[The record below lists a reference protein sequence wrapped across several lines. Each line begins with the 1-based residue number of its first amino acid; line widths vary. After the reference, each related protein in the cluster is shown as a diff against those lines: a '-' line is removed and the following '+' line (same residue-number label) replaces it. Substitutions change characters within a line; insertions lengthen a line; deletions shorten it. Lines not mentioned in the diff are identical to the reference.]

1 MPDSAPFPGKP
12 AIPSVTELTRQIR
25 ESLEGRFSDVWV
37 EGEISNYRPH
47 SSGHHYFTL
56 KDARAQLSCV
66 MFRGQARTLPE
77 AIRDGRLVQARGDI
91 SVYEARGQYQLVV
104 RWMQPKGFGELQARF
119 EALKR
124 QLEAEGLFDS
134 GRKRPL
140 PFFPRTVALVTSP
153 TGAAIRDMLNILG
166 RRAPWLRILVWP
178 VRVQGNGA
186 SDEIARA
193 INEIKSRPDL
203 GIEVVIV
210 GRGGGSIEDLWS
222 FNEEDVARAISECPV
237 PVISAVGHEIDFTIA
252 DFVADLRAP
261 TPSAAAELVTPDG
274 SELRKQIELLIRR
287 LGLRSEQR
295 LGGMAAHL
303 DYHRRSLST
312 HEPGRVIED
321 YLQGCDLLK
330 DRLEGISES
339 AIQDRRR
346 DLS

>member
-1 MPDSAPFPGKP
+1 
-12 AIPSVTELTRQIR
+12 
-25 ESLEGRFSDVWV
+25 
-37 EGEISNYRPH
+37 
-47 SSGHHYFTL
+47 
-56 KDARAQLSCV
+56 
-66 MFRGQARTLPE
+66 
-77 AIRDGRLVQARGDI
+77 
-91 SVYEARGQYQLVV
+91 
-104 RWMQPKGFGELQARF
+104 
-119 EALKR
+119 
-124 QLEAEGLFDS
+124 
-134 GRKRPL
+134 
-140 PFFPRTVALVTSP
+140 
-153 TGAAIRDMLNILG
+153 
-166 RRAPWLRILVWP
+166 
-178 VRVQGNGA
+178 
-186 SDEIARA
+186 
-193 INEIKSRPDL
+193 L

-303 DYHRRSLST
+303 DYHRRSLSA

-339 AIQDRRR
+339 AIRDRRR
-346 DLS
+346 NLSQLGRILTLQNPTALLQRNSERLKEWQPRLHRAFQERLSQRVGGLQNLRQVLELLSPRTAFQRGFSLTATQDGRVVTSSDQVAKGDRIVTKLAGGEIVSEVV